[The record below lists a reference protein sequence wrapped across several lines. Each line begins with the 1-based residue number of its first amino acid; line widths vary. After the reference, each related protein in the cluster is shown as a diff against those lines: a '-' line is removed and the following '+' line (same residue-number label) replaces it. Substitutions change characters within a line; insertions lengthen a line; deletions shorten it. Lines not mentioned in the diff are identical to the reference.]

1 MSAQTSAGEINPEII
16 YRSVRQEILDQ
27 KKCQFQMFGAA
38 LTVTAAILAYANS
51 TKAAPLVY
59 VVPVLINVL
68 ALTIILD
75 KALSI
80 QRMVGYL
87 QLMESG
93 LSPRRWMWEY
103 HLNLFREIPPASVGS
118 DAQRKHT
125 YIRNIA
131 LMLLTLNLVSSA
143 LYFLGPEAVALRAA
157 PSYQSLREIY
167 GAIHLV
173 VIVFNVVGGVVVGR
187 RWWQLV
193 HGDFTSRSI
202 RARWIEVF
210 AKSDQQPAI

>member
-1 MSAQTSAGEINPEII
+1 M
-16 YRSVRQEILDQ
+16 
-27 KKCQFQMFGAA
+27 
-38 LTVTAAILAYANS
+38 
-51 TKAAPLVY
+51 Y

-93 LSPRRWMWEY
+93 YSSRRWMWEY
-103 HLNLFREIPPASVGS
+103 HLDLFREIPSKSVGS

-131 LMLLTLNLVSSA
+131 LMLLTLNLVGSA
-143 LYFLGPEAVALRAA
+143 LYFFGPEAVAMRQE

-167 GAIHLV
+167 GAIHLI
-173 VIVFNVVGGVVVGR
+173 VIVFNVLGAIVAGR
-187 RWWQLV
+187 RW
-193 HGDFTSRSI
+193 
-202 RARWIEVF
+202 
-210 AKSDQQPAI
+210 

>member
-1 MSAQTSAGEINPEII
+1 MVGQTSVDTINPEII
-16 YRSVRQEILDQ
+16 YSSVRQEILDQ

-38 LTVTAAILAYANS
+38 ITVTAAILAYAS
-51 TKAAPLVY
+51 SMKAGPLVY
-59 VVPVLINVL
+59 VVPVLLNVL

-75 KALSI
+75 KAVSI

-87 QLMESG
+87 QLVESEF
-93 LSPRRWMWEY
+93 SKRCWMWEY
-103 HLNLFREIPPASVGS
+103 HLNLFREIPGKNIGS

-143 LYFLGPEAVALRAA
+143 LYFFGPEAIDLRKD
-157 PSYQSLREIY
+157 PNYQNLRELY
-167 GAIHLV
+167 GAIHLL
-173 VIVFNVVGGVVVGR
+173 VIFFNVLGFVVVAR

-193 HGDFTSRSI
+193 HGEYTSRSI
-202 RARWIEVF
+202 RARWLEVLER
-210 AKSDQQPAI
+210 